1 MFALLIDALESKGNT
16 SHKQG
21 FQIFAPGSILSLPL
35 TLLQASNGKQG
46 TATSLLIIK
55 IVLF

>member
-16 SHKQG
+16 SHNQG
-21 FQIFAPGSILSLPL
+21 FQIFAPGSILSRPL
-35 TLLQASNGKQG
+35 TSLQASIGKQG
-46 TATSLLIIK
+46 TAKSHLII

>member
-1 MFALLIDALESKGNT
+1 MFALLIDALESKGDT
-16 SHKQG
+16 SHNQG

-35 TLLQASNGKQG
+35 ASLQASIGKQG
-46 TATSLLIIK
+46 TAKRHLIIK